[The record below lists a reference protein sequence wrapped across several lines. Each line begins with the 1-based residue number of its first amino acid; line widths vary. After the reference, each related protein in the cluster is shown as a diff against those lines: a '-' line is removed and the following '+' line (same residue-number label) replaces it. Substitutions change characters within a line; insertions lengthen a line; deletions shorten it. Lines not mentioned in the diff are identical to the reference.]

1 MLWKSIRSKKM
12 ISWYELNNLP
22 RRKEMPVG
30 NSAYEPPTSNPAEDK
45 AVKLTK
51 VIEDWW
57 DDLTADQ
64 KYTIYCYENNIEIN

>member
-1 MLWKSIRSKKM
+1 
-12 ISWYELNNLP
+12 
-22 RRKEMPVG
+22 MPVG
-30 NSAYEPPTSNPAEDK
+30 NSAYEPPTSNPAEDE

-64 KYTIYCYENNIEIN
+64 KYTIYCYENNIEII

>member
-1 MLWKSIRSKKM
+1 MA
-12 ISWYELNNLP
+12 
-22 RRKEMPVG
+22 VG
-30 NSAYEPPTSNPAEDK
+30 TSAYEPPSYNKEEDK

-51 VIEDWW
+51 AVEDWW